1 MPSDP
6 RYLSD
11 PDESFN
17 QSGDISSELIKAVGR
32 DDAEE
37 ICNDLANEYNVEL
50 VDVEHRGST
59 WWDCIFGGEQQ

>member
-1 MPSDP
+1 MTDP
-6 RYLSD
+6 RYLPD
-11 PDESFN
+11 PDDQTQN
-17 QSGDISSELIKAVGR
+17 AADISSELVKAVTR

-37 ICNDLANEYNVEL
+37 VCSDLANEYNVEL